1 MKKLFI
7 LFCLYSFSLFA
18 QENKENTDFQLAVS
32 LYNDKLYDLA
42 LDQFKRYIELYPNT
56 EQGIEARFYVG
67 LSYFNLKRYEEAKNS
82 FQNFALNYQ
91 LNQRAPEA
99 WWKIGECNY
108 LLGKINEAA
117 ITFERIKIFHPT
129 SDLAPK
135 GLLKSAEYY
144 AIQNDFDNS
153 ERVLNMLLSEYYS
166 NDIVYEARIKLA
178 DLYLK
183 KNLTNKAIEQY
194 EKILS
199 GGLTKDKQNSIRLSL
214 GRILASS
221 GKIESAIKLYQ
232 DIIIN
237 NTLNS
242 YSDSARI
249 ELGII
254 YSNIGDYEN
263 SKKYFKSVLDSVK
276 LKNSFVKKLLL
287 YNLAN
292 IDYQL
297 SNYLEAL
304 RYIQQYEEQFESDT
318 TITNV
323 YYLAAEIHRKLGDYV
338 KSNDY
343 LKKIINSNDNI
354 LKRKSLLLYSQNC
367 LEIKNYNLV
376 IESYN
381 SFIDIYPSDFLV
393 PNLLYNTGLIY
404 KNNLSDYR
412 KAVQKFEDLIS
423 KYSNNS
429 LVDDAL
435 FNLANSYELNKEL
448 DKALTKYNELITNY
462 SNSPYYN
469 EAKEK
474 IEHINLYV
482 PINNIDGFKKIGSL
496 LQEVISN
503 KPKGEISYK
512 LGEVYYNDM
521 KDYKSSLAQ
530 FDIAINSN
538 DLNDSLKAIAKYYKM
553 LSNYYILLEE
563 GIINQSDLEE
573 LKNFISNNPNHPF
586 RSDVILK
593 LFNLEIKNKTNEQI
607 LNMSLNYY
615 NTYPELKERDKFLG
629 KALSILESKNDV
641 NNLIKYSNIIIDNF
655 PNSEYTEYSYYLKG
669 YATFLTNKDSLAE
682 SYFNEY
688 LKKYSNGRYLSSS
701 YFYLS
706 EIYKKNANFQK
717 VFECYN
723 KIKNFFYYSK
733 LADTLNNLYANAYFE
748 SGDYKS
754 AYKLYY
760 QCYTQSVDNIF
771 INSDLVNHYIFK
783 LAECSEKL
791 EDFESAKK
799 YYSKY
804 IYNNPNGLYYNE
816 SLISLALIY
825 KNEGNNDAS
834 ENYFKLI
841 KPTNKPDILFKYS
854 NILYENS
861 QYKLALNYLYSALK
875 YPDLEK
881 NKKDILF
888 KIVLTNLKLGNIEE
902 AVVQKKNL
910 KKDYDL
916 NDQEK
921 AELSFNE
928 AIYYY
933 NVKNYKTA
941 EDIFSDISSDYDKTN
956 YAAWAYYYIGK
967 IKEISAKIQDAH
979 KNYTIVIQKYP
990 GSEAAQSANLMLG
1003 NYYFRSEKYS
1013 EAVKFYKNIVDK
1025 KVIDKDIY
1033 SVALD
1038 NIIESYYQLQIFD
1051 AAIEYC
1057 RKFIEMFPK
1066 DPSIYDKKLKIGI
1079 LYQKLKYF
1087 DQAIIHYKSLLSSSK
1102 PELEVEIRYYLG
1114 ECYFSKGDYSTALIE
1129 FLKIPYIM
1137 DKSVRIDWVPASL
1150 YMAGQCYEKLG
1161 KYEQAIV
1168 MYRQIIEKPNI
1179 DSTYK
1184 AQAEKEIDRVKSLL
1198 LPNREK

>member
-1 MKKLFI
+1 MKKLLI
-7 LFCLYSFSLFA
+7 LLCFYSFSLFA

-32 LYNDKLYDLA
+32 LFNDKLYDLA

-56 EQGIEARFYVG
+56 EQGIQARFYVG
-67 LSYFNLKRYEEAKNS
+67 LSYFNLKQYEEAKNI
-82 FQNFALNYQ
+82 FQNFALNFQ
-91 LNQRAPEA
+91 LNQMAPEA

-129 SDLAPK
+129 SNLAPK

-144 AIQNDFDNS
+144 TLQNDFDNS

-166 NDIVYEARIKLA
+166 NEIVYEARIKLA

-183 KNLTNKAIEQY
+183 KNLINKAIEQY

-199 GGLTKDKQNSIRLSL
+199 GDLPKDKQSSIKLSL
-214 GRILASS
+214 GRILVSS
-221 GKIESAIKLYQ
+221 GKIGSAIKLFE

-237 NTLNS
+237 NTLNP

-249 ELGII
+249 ELGVVFF
-254 YSNIGDYEN
+254 SIGDYEN
-263 SKKYFKSVLDSVK
+263 SKKYFKYVLDSLK
-276 LKNSFVKKLLL
+276 LKNNSVSRLLL

-323 YYLAAEIHRKLGDYV
+323 YFLAAEIHRKLGDYV

-343 LKKIINSNDNI
+343 LKKIINSNDNN

-367 LEIKNYNLV
+367 LDVKNYNLV
-376 IESYN
+376 IEAYN
-381 SFIDIYPSDFLV
+381 SFIEKYPSDFLI
-393 PNLLYNTGLIY
+393 PNLLYNAGLIY
-404 KNNLSDYR
+404 KNYLLDYR
-412 KAVQKFEDLIS
+412 KAVQKFEELIS
-423 KYSNNS
+423 KYSSNS

-448 DKALTKYNELITNY
+448 DKALIKYNELLTNY
-462 SNSPYYN
+462 SNSSYYN

-482 PINNIDGFKKIGSL
+482 PINSIDGFKKIGTL

-503 KPKGEISYK
+503 KPKGEISFK
-512 LGEVYYNDM
+512 LGEVYFNDM

-538 DLNDSLKAIAKYYKM
+538 DISDSLKSVAKYYKM

-563 GIINQSDLEE
+563 GDIKQNDLEE
-573 LKNFISNNPNHPF
+573 FTNFINNNPNHPF

-593 LFNLEIKNKTNEQI
+593 LFNLEIKSKNEEQI
-607 LNMSLNYY
+607 LKISLDYY
-615 NTYPELKERDKFLG
+615 NRYPELKEKDKFLG
-629 KALSILESKNDV
+629 KSLSIFESKNDI
-641 NNLIKYSNIIIDNF
+641 NNLIKYCNIIIDNF
-655 PNSEYTEYSYYLKG
+655 PNSEYKEYSFYLKG
-669 YATFLTNKDSLAE
+669 YAAFLSKKDSLAE
-682 SYFNEY
+682 SCFNEY
-688 LKKYSNGRYLSSS
+688 LRMYSNGRYLSST

-706 EIYKKNANFQK
+706 EIYKKNKNFQK
-717 VFECYN
+717 VFESYN
-723 KIKNFFYYSK
+723 KIKNFFYYSQ
-733 LADTLNNLYANAYFE
+733 LADTLNNLYADAYFE

-754 AYKLYY
+754 AFKLYY
-760 QCYTQSVDNIF
+760 QCYIQAVDNIF
-771 INSDLVNHYIFK
+771 IGSDLVNYYIYK
-783 LAECSEKL
+783 LGQCSEKL
-791 EDFESAKK
+791 EDFELAKK

-804 IYNNPNGLYYNE
+804 IYNNPNGKYYNE
-816 SLISLALIY
+816 SLICLALIY

-841 KPTNKPDILFKYS
+841 KPTNEPDILFKYS

-875 YPDLEK
+875 YPDLERSR
-881 NKKDILF
+881 KDILY

-902 AVVQKKNL
+902 ALIQKKNL
-910 KKDYDL
+910 KKEYDL

-933 NVKNYKTA
+933 SVKNYKAA
-941 EDIFSDISSDYDKTN
+941 EDIFSDITNDFEKTN
-956 YAAWAYYYIGK
+956 YAAWGYYYIGK
-967 IKEISAKIQDAH
+967 IKEISGKVQDAH
-979 KNYTIVIQKYP
+979 KNYNFVIQKYP
-990 GSEAAQSANLMLG
+990 SSDAAQSANLMLG
-1003 NYYFRSEKYS
+1003 NYYFRAEKYS
-1013 EAVKFYKNIVDK
+1013 DAVRFYKNIVDK
-1025 KVIDKDIY
+1025 KIIDNDIF

-1038 NIIESYYQLQIFD
+1038 NIIESYYQLQIYD

-1057 RKFIEMFPK
+1057 RKFIEIFPK
-1066 DPSIYDKKLKIGI
+1066 DQSIFDKKLKIGI

-1087 DQAIIHYKSLLSSSK
+1087 DQAIIHYKSLLSSAK

-1168 MYRQIIEKPNI
+1168 MYKQIIEKPNI

-1184 AQAEKEIDRVKSLL
+1184 AQAEKEIDRVRTLL
-1198 LPNREK
+1198 LPNKEK